1 MFGNKLKSGP
11 DALSF
16 GNTLFRISE
25 ISWIK
30 AQGLTLPEKIVKGV
44 LLVLGL
50 AFIWAMQV
58 AKGTYFNIE
67 WLLAALPLHL
77 CYLISSDLRLAS
89 TGDIEE
95 SYEERVGRSRS
106 LFNDWVENLAKR
118 NPDWIHLKN
127 QDYAYLINPGRI
139 AWVRSKVQI
148 SFYPVVVA
156 AIFYAYHFVIG
167 LDLDFESTPI
177 VSDLRM
183 LTFEAG
189 QTGLLVTMC
198 YLVVVA
204 SLAAFAVS
212 IKRSLELC
220 APGGVFDTLRVT
232 SEDEAKVLL
241 AISGT
246 QAAAEKMLKTPAP
259 PAKKPAPAPKAE
271 PKPEPKAETK
281 PAPAPT
287 PKTPQPA
294 ATEG

>member
-11 DALSF
+11 EALSF

-44 LLVLGL
+44 LLVLGV

-58 AKGTYFNIE
+58 AKGTYFNVE

-77 CYLISSDLRLAS
+77 AYLISSDLRLAS

-95 SYEERVGRSRS
+95 TYEERVGRSRG
-106 LFNDWVENLAKR
+106 LFNEWVENLSKR
-118 NPDWIHLKN
+118 NPDWIHLKG
-127 QDYAYLINPGRI
+127 QDYAYLINPDRI
-139 AWVRSKVQI
+139 AWVRSKVQV
-148 SFYPVVVA
+148 SFYPLAVG
-156 AIFYAYHFVIG
+156 AIFYAYHFVTG
-167 LDLDFESTPI
+167 LDLDFETTPI

-183 LTFEAG
+183 LTFEPG

-220 APGGVFDTLRVT
+220 APGGVFDSLRV
-232 SEDEAKVLL
+232 SAEDEAKVLL

-246 QAAAEKMLKTPAP
+246 KTAAEKMLKTPALP
-259 PAKKPAPAPKAE
+259 VKKPVPAEKPAPV
-271 PKPEPKAETK
+271 ETKVEAK
-281 PAPAPT
+281 PAPTPT